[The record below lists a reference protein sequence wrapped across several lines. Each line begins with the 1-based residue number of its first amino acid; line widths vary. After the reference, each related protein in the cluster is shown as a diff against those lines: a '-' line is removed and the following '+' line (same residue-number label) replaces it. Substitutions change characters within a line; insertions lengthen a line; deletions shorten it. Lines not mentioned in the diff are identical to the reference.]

1 MKKFYLT
8 YIKPV
13 LKFLRLIDEQGEL
26 SITNI
31 LVIIFAFKFAYAPM
45 EETSIQDT
53 ALALT
58 AMGVYIGKKAIYKI
72 ADAKKD
78 SVVTQEVVT
87 KLKEFANIDT
97 EE

>member
-1 MKKFYLT
+1 MKQFYLT

-45 EETSIQDT
+45 EETSVQDM

-58 AMGVYIGKKAIYKI
+58 AMGVYIGKKAIKEI
-72 ADAKKD
+72 AAAKKD
-78 SVVTQEVVT
+78 SVVTQEVVA
-87 KLKEFANIDT
+87 KLKEFANMDT